1 MFFGLILK
9 KKVLRS
15 IITLLGLRIIILC
28 HEFQSKCDLL
38 NIEFISDLLSQ
49 YLL

>member
-15 IITLLGLRIIILC
+15 IITLLGLRIIILTNSNRNVI
-28 HEFQSKCDLL
+28 F
-38 NIEFISDLLSQ
+38 
-49 YLL
+49 